1 MTTFIIG
8 SREDPIYP
16 NVVPKDI
23 IFINGAILSNKHPD
37 FKSAN
42 KYSSISAY
50 FCK

>member
-23 IFINGAILSNKHPD
+23 IFINGAIYPINILILKVLTEV
-37 FKSAN
+37 
-42 KYSSISAY
+42 
-50 FCK
+50 